1 MTKAEALFDTTSSE
15 DKEDMV
21 DLIEDITTCIE
32 AGLDDRLQESV
43 TKLADIIYYL
53 ES

>member
-1 MTKAEALFDTTSSE
+1 MI
-15 DKEDMV
+15 
-21 DLIEDITTCIE
+21 DLIEDIYSCIE

-43 TKLADIIYYL
+43 IKLADIIYYL